1 MGRQEQK
8 TRPQH
13 ARRMSSSSSLSSSP
27 QGGRLLTVSRLIHS
41 ILSFPEILRVG
52 ADWTGCAECGGA

>member
-8 TRPQH
+8 TRSQH
-13 ARRMSSSSSLSSSP
+13 ARRMSP
-27 QGGRLLTVSRLIHS
+27 PPTGGLLTVSRLIHS
-41 ILSFPEILRVG
+41 ILSFPGILRVG

>member
-13 ARRMSSSSSLSSSP
+13 ARRMSSSSSSP

>member
-8 TRPQH
+8 TRSQH
-13 ARRMSSSSSLSSSP
+13 ARRMSP
-27 QGGRLLTVSRLIHS
+27 HTGGLLTVSRLIHS
-41 ILSFPEILRVG
+41 ILSFPGILRVG